1 MHDFGR
7 EVSPSHVRRAQKED
21 PVVAEVRTWVQ
32 QKKKPSKEDLKGKD
46 DELQHFAQ
54 IADALLIKDD
64 ILYYPYKLNHL
75 GGVRSYRMIMP
86 KDIRNAVF
94 YWSHQSITA
103 GHFGQAATTLRAQ
116 T

>member
-1 MHDFGR
+1 MWNLYQYVQELDEEDRMKEMMETENSTIREMHDFGR
-7 EVSPSHVRRAQKED
+7 EVSPSHVRRAPKED

-75 GGVRSYRMIMP
+75 GE
-86 KDIRNAVF
+86 
-94 YWSHQSITA
+94 
-103 GHFGQAATTLRAQ
+103 
-116 T
+116 